1 MPTISPQW
9 ILKFKMHLS
18 SNKFLDENIFKKIKL
33 IPDEMERKKL
43 MKKNYLFTN
52 LQSII
57 RKEKRLKF
65 KNTVM
70 EIGGNTMK

>member
-43 MKKNYLFTN
+43 MKKSYLFTN
-52 LQSII
+52 LKSII

-65 KNTVM
+65 KNIVM

>member
-43 MKKNYLFTN
+43 MKKSYLFTN
-52 LQSII
+52 LKSII

>member
-65 KNTVM
+65 KNIVM

>member
-18 SNKFLDENIFKKIKL
+18 SNKFLDENIFLKIKL
-33 IPDEMERKKL
+33 IQDEMERKKL
-43 MKKNYLFTN
+43 MKKSYLFTN
-52 LQSII
+52 LKSII

>member
-18 SNKFLDENIFKKIKL
+18 SNKFLDENIFLKIKL
-33 IPDEMERKKL
+33 IQDEMERKKL